1 MTRLEIPAG
10 NTMSMS
16 QRLPRT
22 MQILQD
28 GIDAGLHLGAQL
40 YVWHADQVLA
50 DTALGESRPGVPMTV
65 DTINMWM
72 SSGKPVSAIAALQ
85 LWERRLLDLDDPV
98 AKHLPDFGAR
108 GKESITI
115 RHLLTHTG
123 GFRAVIGLRWA
134 DSLADAIAKI
144 NQSALEPR
152 WVVGETAGYHTASS
166 WYVLAALVQ
175 RLDGRDFQRYVHEA
189 IFEPAGMADCW
200 IGIPEANY
208 AEYGQRIGLLYEMG
222 GAAPQPV
229 EPGSSAADAA
239 AVRPGANARGPIRGL
254 GRLYEALLRKS
265 GELLTPQTIEAMTAR
280 HRTGVYDLT
289 FKHVMDMGLG
299 VIVNSNL
306 YGAETVPYGYGPLA
320 GPRTYGHSGQQS
332 SCGFCDPDRRLIV
345 AWMCNGMPTPQLHAR
360 RQYQINQAIY
370 QDLQSA

>member
-50 DTALGESRPGVPMTV
+50 DTALGESRPGVPMTA

-115 RHLLTHTG
+115 RHLL
-123 GFRAVIGLRWA
+123 
-134 DSLADAIAKI
+134 
-144 NQSALEPR
+144 PR
-152 WVVGETAGYHTASS
+152 GDR
-166 WYVLAALVQ
+166 AAL
-175 RLDGRDFQRYVHEA
+175 G
-189 IFEPAGMADCW
+189 
-200 IGIPEANY
+200 
-208 AEYGQRIGLLYEMG
+208 GQPCR
-222 GAAPQPV
+222 
-229 EPGSSAADAA
+229 
-239 AVRPGANARGPIRGL
+239 
-254 GRLYEALLRKS
+254 
-265 GELLTPQTIEAMTAR
+265 R
-280 HRTGVYDLT
+280 HRKD
-289 FKHVMDMGLG
+289 
-299 VIVNSNL
+299 
-306 YGAETVPYGYGPLA
+306 
-320 GPRTYGHSGQQS
+320 
-332 SCGFCDPDRRLIV
+332 
-345 AWMCNGMPTPQLHAR
+345 
-360 RQYQINQAIY
+360 
-370 QDLQSA
+370 